1 MSRLLYTHHTRL
13 LVRARVAPRS
23 SLKYGALPRHC
34 CSLSH
39 RDTTDSRDCL
49 KYSHGNYKSQNGKL
63 KTPTL
68 ASVKRKAV
76 PLPYGFSDE
85 VTGSA
90 FGRVRSRRFWT
101 SLKYKADYTFF
112 RGNLFSLDITCV
124 CGSLH
129 TSCMI
134 VVVWIGTVV
143 QYTVLPHSTRHSKFF
158 YRLTLFLFPPTFFI
172 CGRYGKVLV
181 IAH

>member
-134 VVVWIGTVV
+134 VG
-143 QYTVLPHSTRHSKFF
+143 LDR
-158 YRLTLFLFPPTFFI
+158 YRSPIYRYFPTAHATANSFTGLLFISFP
-172 CGRYGKVLV
+172 
-181 IAH
+181 AHVFHMWPLR